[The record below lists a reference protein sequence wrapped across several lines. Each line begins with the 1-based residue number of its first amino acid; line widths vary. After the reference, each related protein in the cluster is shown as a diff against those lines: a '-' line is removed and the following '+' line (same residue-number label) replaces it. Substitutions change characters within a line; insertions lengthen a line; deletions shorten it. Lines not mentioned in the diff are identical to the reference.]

1 MAAIIEEVGV
11 RIQVLDGQFSNSFVV
26 KLFELKRPKINEK
39 EAENGQ
45 FLKNFLIY
53 FSFFQWFLLP
63 KFQYFDLFDP
73 FHFYNRKYFSVIRD

>member
-45 FLKNFLIY
+45 FFIQLFNLCF
-53 FSFFQWFLLP
+53 FFQWFLLP